1 MRRTGFVAAALF
13 AVALALVPGLAFAR
27 AGGGASMGS
36 RGSFTYSAPPATRTA
51 PMTAAP
57 MQRSLTPQGSPA
69 APAYG
74 QPGYGQPGYGQ
85 PGYGGFGRPSF
96 MSGLFG
102 GLIGAGIG
110 GMLFGGGLF
119 HGITGFGGFLGFLIQ
134 IFLIVMVVRFLIRRF
149 MPGASPA
156 MAGGGMFSR
165 MGMGAGMSN
174 QISGGGAAGYGAPPP
189 LTITPADYQAFEQN
203 LKAVQGAWSA
213 QNITALQQLATPE
226 MVSYFGE
233 QLAEQSSRGV
243 HNVITDVTLDQGDLS
258 QAWSEGGRDYA
269 TVAMKFSMID
279 VTTDMA
285 GRVVDGDPRS
295 RVQAT
300 ELWTFLRAPGGRWV
314 LSAIQQ
320 AS

>member
-1 MRRTGFVAAALF
+1 
-13 AVALALVPGLAFAR
+13 
-27 AGGGASMGS
+27 
-36 RGSFTYSAPPATRTA
+36 
-51 PMTAAP
+51 
-57 MQRSLTPQGSPA
+57 
-69 APAYG
+69 
-74 QPGYGQPGYGQ
+74 
-85 PGYGGFGRPSF
+85 
-96 MSGLFG
+96 
-102 GLIGAGIG
+102 
-110 GMLFGGGLF
+110 MLFGGGLF

-156 MAGGGMFSR
+156 MAGGGMFAR
-165 MGMGAGMSN
+165 MGMGTGMTN
-174 QISGGGAAGYGAPPP
+174 GMAGGGAGGYGAPPP
-189 LTITPADYQAFEQN
+189 LAIAPADYQAFEQT

-213 QNITALQQLATPE
+213 QNIAALQQLATPE

-258 QAWSEGGRDYA
+258 QAWSENGRDYA

-279 VTTDMA
+279 VTTDMS